1 MLRYYCIYDN
11 SLKLANIPFVARD
24 DIEAR
29 SIVRNLLL
37 TASDSILQR
46 IIGVCDLRFCGD
58 FNQEDFCFC
67 TDSVPYVV
75 CALSDIPLP
84 EFNEVGGE

>member
-1 MLRYYCIYDN
+1 MLRCYCIYDN
-11 SLKLANIPFVARD
+11 SLKLSNIPFFARD
-24 DIEAR
+24 DKEAR

-46 IIGVCDLRFCGD
+46 IIGVCDLCSCGD
-58 FNQEDFCFC
+58 FNQEEFCFC
-67 TDSVPYVV
+67 KDSVPYVV